1 MSLLEELLLLFLCL
15 LFLPF
20 QEGTVFAGNESSAGG
35 KSPDPAMPM
44 AAVKNLRRQVL
55 CNCL

>member
-55 CNCL
+55 

>member
-1 MSLLEELLLLFLCL
+1 MSLLEGLLLLFLFL
-15 LFLPF
+15 LFFPS

-44 AAVKNLRRQVL
+44 AAVKNLRCRVL
-55 CNCL
+55 